1 MKSVV
6 FFFLLSFPIFTY
18 SQIKQRNLLGTK
30 YPLKTVRQLL
40 TPLSSYKPYPR
51 TAEEWQQALPDS
63 IRTKLIRAGE
73 KALTKE
79 FMPISAALTLEYVRT
94 GDRNKYQ
101 KVSFGK
107 RTQLTDL
114 VLAESIE
121 GKGRFTDAIMN
132 GVWSICEESFWGV
145 PAHLGAQKA
154 RNGLP
159 DVEDRIV
166 DLFAAET
173 AAVLAL
179 ADYLTGEQLDKA
191 SPLIRQ
197 RIYYETNQR
206 IFEPISHTERYAY
219 LKPNTKVN
227 NWNPWIM
234 ANWLT
239 ATLLLER
246 DEKRRADMVYNAL
259 AGLDLYLNGLGD
271 EGGCDEGPSYWFVA
285 GACVFDALELLH
297 SATQGR
303 INVYQEPLIRNM
315 ASYIY
320 KMHIDQRYFVD
331 FADADPTLTPDGL
344 MLYRFGKAIGDHTLV
359 SFGKWANHTF
369 GAHSV
374 SSSFNRQRRIQN
386 LLTMKEITSQ
396 PAVPYTGIK
405 DAWFPDVQ
413 VMTARTG
420 KGLYLAAHG
429 GHNGESHN
437 HNDVGDFILYANGQ
451 PVIIDVGRGT
461 YTAKTFSA
469 KRYDIWYNQSE
480 YHNLPV
486 INGMGQLA
494 GKEYEAQ
501 QVSYQ
506 ARGTAS
512 VLKMD
517 LAKAYPKEAGITT
530 WKRTLTLNRE
540 KELVEILDEYTLL
553 QPPKS
558 LQQSFMTICQTDIS
572 KPGNIVFTS
581 AEGTKVLLQYDAD
594 NWQAGVETIPLTTPE
609 DESLAIKWAGKPIQR
624 VLLTRKSPASAGKVL
639 FTFKKI

>member
-1 MKSVV
+1 MKH
-6 FFFLLSFPIFTY
+6 FFSFCLLLITTLSIA
-18 SQIKQRNLLGTK
+18 QIKQRNLLGTN
-30 YPLKTVRQLL
+30 YPLETVREWLV
-40 TPLSSYKPYPR
+40 PISAYKPYPR
-51 TAEEWQQALPDS
+51 TPEAWQQALPDS
-63 IRTKLIRAGE
+63 TRIQLIKAGE
-73 KALTKE
+73 QALTKE
-79 FMPISAALTLEYVRT
+79 FMPISASLTMEYVRN
-94 GDRNKYQ
+94 GDRNNYQ

-107 RTQLTDL
+107 RIQLMDL

-121 GKGRFTDAIMN
+121 GKGRFVDAIMN

-145 PAHLGAQKA
+145 PAHLGIQKA
-154 RNGLP
+154 KNGLP

-179 ADYLTGEQLDKA
+179 TDYLMGEQLDKV

-197 RIYYETNQR
+197 RIYYETDQR
-206 IFEPISHTERYAY
+206 IFRPISHSERYSY

-246 DEKRRADMVYNAL
+246 DEKRRADMVYHAM

-297 SATQGR
+297 SATQGKV
-303 INVYQEPLIRNM
+303 NVYKEPLIRNM

-320 KMHIDQRYFVD
+320 KMHIDQNYFVD

-344 MLYRFGKAIGDHTLV
+344 MLYRFGKAIGDNTLV
-359 SFGKWANHTF
+359 SFGKWATDTF
-369 GAHSV
+369 RAHKLPN
-374 SSSFNRQRRIQN
+374 SFNRQRQMQN
-386 LLTMKEITSQ
+386 LLTMKEAASQ
-396 PAVPYTGIK
+396 PATPYTGVK

-413 VMTARTG
+413 VMTARTS

-469 KRYDIWYNQSE
+469 RRYDIWYNQSE
-480 YHNLPV
+480 YHNLP
-486 INGMGQLA
+486 IIDGKGQPA
-494 GKEYEAQ
+494 GKEQEAR
-501 QVSYQ
+501 QVNYQ
-506 ARGTAS
+506 ATGKAS

-517 LAKAYPKEAGITT
+517 LAKAYPKEAGVDS
-530 WKRTLTLNRE
+530 WNRTIRLNRS
-540 KELVEILDEYTLL
+540 KEQVEIVDEYKLK
-553 QPPKS
+553 QVPGS
-558 LQQSFMTICQTDIS
+558 LQQSFITICQTDTE
-572 KPGNIVFTS
+572 KPGHIVFTTT
-581 AEGTKVLLQYDAD
+581 EGTRVQLHYDATL
-594 NWQAGVETIPLTTPE
+594 WQVKVETIPLATPE
-609 DESLAIKWAGKPIQR
+609 DESLNIKWAGKPLQR
-624 VLLTRKSPASAGKVL
+624 VLLTHKIPASNGQAA
-639 FTFKKI
+639 FTFKKL